1 MAGVGWADYNSKHG
15 FGKEATVIGEENLA
29 FAQMRR
35 EAEKAVAER
44 RATPE
49 QHAMVAD
56 VKRLWTKLRTPEEE
70 TEG

>member
-1 MAGVGWADYNSKHG
+1 MAGAGWKDYNEKHG
-15 FGKEATVIGEENLA
+15 FGKDATVIGEENLA

-35 EAEKAVAER
+35 EAEQAVMER

-56 VKRLWTKLRTPEEE
+56 VKRLWHKLRADGEEE
-70 TEG
+70 